1 MTKHEATVDLSV
13 RLLDEL
19 RTKLCNRMYTDENGM
34 TTDIVQINLFPE
46 VTIIND
52 LEALISSLS

>member
-1 MTKHEATVDLSV
+1 MTKHEATINLSV
-13 RLLDEL
+13 KLLDEL

>member
-1 MTKHEATVDLSV
+1 MTKHEATINLSV
-13 RLLDEL
+13 KLLDDL
-19 RTKLCNRMYTDENGM
+19 RTKLCNRMYTDENGL

-46 VTIIND
+46 VTIIDD

>member
-1 MTKHEATVDLSV
+1 MTKHEATLDLSV

-19 RTKLCNRMYTDENGM
+19 RTKLCNRMYTDGNGM

-52 LEALISSLS
+52 LEALISSLN

>member
-1 MTKHEATVDLSV
+1 MTKHEATLDLSV

-34 TTDIVQINLFPE
+34 TTDIVQIDLFPE
-46 VTIIND
+46 VSIIDD

>member
-1 MTKHEATVDLSV
+1 MTKHEATIDLSV

>member
-1 MTKHEATVDLSV
+1 MTKHEATINLSV
-13 RLLDEL
+13 KLLDEL
-19 RTKLCNRMYTDENGM
+19 RTKLCNRMYTDENGL

>member
-1 MTKHEATVDLSV
+1 MTKHEATINLSV
-13 RLLDEL
+13 KLLDEL
-19 RTKLCNRMYTDENGM
+19 RTKLCNRMYTDENGL

-46 VTIIND
+46 VTIIDD

>member
-1 MTKHEATVDLSV
+1 MTKHEATIDLSF

-34 TTDIVQINLFPE
+34 TTDVVQIDLFPE
-46 VTIIND
+46 YKIIDD
-52 LEALISSLS
+52 LEALISSLN

>member
-1 MTKHEATVDLSV
+1 MAKHEATINLSV
-13 RLLDEL
+13 KLLDEL
-19 RTKLCNRMYTDENGM
+19 RTKLCNRMYTDENGL

-52 LEALISSLS
+52 LEALISLLS

>member
-1 MTKHEATVDLSV
+1 MTKHEATLDLSV

-34 TTDIVQINLFPE
+34 TTDIVQINLFAE
-46 VTIIND
+46 VSIIDD
-52 LEALISSLS
+52 LEALISSLN